1 MELVDGYQLDEA
13 EHVANTLKPVDS
25 GDLLIVQNMHQL
37 CKAVETIVS
46 KVAKNGYKY
55 LVIIIEHE

>member
-1 MELVDGYQLDEA
+1 MQLVDEYELDEA

-37 CKAVETIVS
+37 CKSVETIVS
-46 KVAKNGYKY
+46 KVARNVYELY
-55 LVIIIEHE
+55 FVA